1 MLPAMTNIDG
11 RFRGWEGEFGKVT
24 DRDDASSIGR
34 RKLPVAC
41 VFAVLATGGKTEHEA
56 SRCQSAGMAA

>member
-24 DRDDASSIGR
+24 DRDDASSIVR

-41 VFAVLATGGKTEHEA
+41 VFGVREWVDEDEALRCPVLGGVI
-56 SRCQSAGMAA
+56 